1 MSYDRI
7 FYRINN
13 QIRAET
19 VRLVDLDGTQI
30 GIVPLKTALD
40 KARERHMDLVEIAPQ
55 AHPPVCKIMEYA
67 KFKYEE
73 SKRVK
78 DTRKKHK
85 GGELKEIRLRP
96 HIGEHDLEVKLNHA
110 RDFLLEHNKVRISII
125 FFGREMTHIDI
136 GNALF
141 DKIVARL
148 SDVATVPERPKM
160 LGNRMIFVL
169 EPAKGKK
176 NPTTPADNSEK
187 GRVPGENAVG

>member
-110 RDFLLEHNKVRISII
+110 RDFLMEHNKVRMSII
-125 FFGREMTHIDI
+125 FYGREMTHIDI
-136 GNALF
+136 GNTLF
-141 DKIVARL
+141 DKIISRL
-148 SDVATVPERPKM
+148 SDVASVPERPKM

-176 NPTTPADNSEK
+176 NHYPVSNEPPKT
-187 GRVPGENAVG
+187 PGENAVR